1 MAGKVEMSS
10 MNSNN
15 AEATM
20 PSRLIPV
27 IFLLL
32 IVAMACNIG
41 ATVDVS
47 AAVASTQ
54 TAVAARTIAAPPTVA
69 PTQSTTLT
77 AVKTTQTPLTPTALV
92 TSTATCQDK
101 VGTVKD
107 VTYPDGDQVQVGK
120 SFVKTWRLKN
130 AGTCIWTPKYTLVFI
145 GKERMDGN
153 TPIALKISVPPAGE
167 IEVSVQLTAPKA
179 PGTYRGEWLLY
190 NALDKPFG
198 WGDTASE
205 PFWVEIITV
214 GAGTPVSTA
223 TKGPSE
229 IKASLVVDQAA
240 YTGHCPATLNFSA
253 TVEMDAPGKVDVIF
267 EAGSNA
273 GYSFDLPGATSR
285 TLTKAGTVTLPYYL
299 NLNGSVDGWAVLRV
313 LSPIETTSNIIY
325 FTVICQ

>member
-1 MAGKVEMSS
+1 
-10 MNSNN
+10 MNSNY

-20 PSRLIPV
+20 QLRLISV

-107 VTYPDGDQVQVGK
+107 VTYPDGDQVQAGK

-130 AGTCIWTPKYTLVFI
+130 AGTCTWTPKYTLVFL

-153 TPIALKISVPPAGE
+153 TPIPLKSSVPPGGE
-167 IEVSVQLTAPKA
+167 VEVSVQLTAPKA
-179 PGTYRGEWLLY
+179 PGTYRSEWLLH
-190 NALDKPFG
+190 NAADKPFG
-198 WGDTASE
+198 WGQTANE

-267 EAGSNA
+267 EAGANA
-273 GYSFDLPGATSR
+273 GYGFDLPGVTSR
-285 TLTKAGTVTLPYYL
+285 TLTKAGTITLPYYL
-299 NLNGSVDGWAVLRV
+299 TMNGSVDGWAVLRV
-313 LSPIETTSNIIY
+313 LSPIETTSNIIN
-325 FTVICQ
+325 FTVVCQ